1 MRRGR
6 TVTRTLL
13 VVVLLSLSLGLL
25 WLGSA
30 AGLGSGD
37 SGAGDS
43 GAGERP
49 RVLATRIEDSIT
61 PVIADQVHDGLE
73 RAVDGSYNAYVI
85 ELDTPGGLVD
95 AMRDIVGDILAS
107 PLPVIVYVS
116 PEGAR
121 AGSAGA
127 IITLASH
134 VAVMAP
140 GTTIGAAT
148 PVGLGGED
156 LSAKIVN
163 DATAQAAALARL
175 RDRDVDLA
183 VAMVREG
190 EAVTVEEAV
199 DAGLV
204 DAQATT
210 LADALLV
217 ADGRVVTVSGQREVT
232 VRTADAEVERYD
244 LGLLRE
250 ILQFLADPNVAFL
263 LLMVGMLGLIFEMT
277 SPGVGIGGTIGALA
291 LLLALFSLSVL
302 PVDAAGLLL
311 LGAAIAL
318 FIAEVLVPGFGGFAA
333 VGGVALVLSA
343 LFLFDD
349 AEGVSV
355 DLWAAVPLA
364 VLVLAAAVVVGRLAR
379 RTRHEPSR
387 STGTDVF
394 TGRWLDVRSA
404 DGTTGTSYAEG
415 AWWSL
420 RSVGAPLIVGNEVPV
435 VGVDGLVLLVD
446 PDQDRSA
453 DDGDPGAT
461 RDAGP
466 SSDPRNGGK
475 DTRDAAEADAAGG
488 SDARNPTVEG
498 T

>member
-1 MRRGR
+1 M
-6 TVTRTLL
+6 L
-13 VVVLLSLSLGLL
+13 
-25 WLGSA
+25 A
-30 AGLGSGD
+30 AGMAAGTESGGSETGD
-37 SGAGDS
+37 D
-43 GAGERP
+43 RP
-49 RVLATRIEDSIT
+49 RVLATRVEESIT
-61 PVIADQVHDGLE
+61 PVIADQIHDGLE
-73 RAVDGSYNAYVI
+73 QTVDGAYDAYVI

-95 AMRDIVGDILAS
+95 AMRDIVEDILAS

-163 DATAQAAALARL
+163 DAAAQAEALARL
-175 RDRDVDLA
+175 RGRNVELA
-183 VAMVREG
+183 VDMVREG
-190 EAVTVEEAV
+190 RAVTVEEAL
-199 DAGLV
+199 DEGLV
-204 DAQATT
+204 DAEAAT
-210 LADALLV
+210 LPDALLA
-217 ADGRVVTVSGQREVT
+217 ADGKVVTVSGQREVT
-232 VRTADAEVERYD
+232 VRTADAVVERYD
-244 LGLLRE
+244 MGVLRE

-263 LLMVGMLGLIFEMT
+263 LLMVGILGLIFEMA
-277 SPGVGIGGTIGALA
+277 SPGVGIAGTIGALS

-302 PVDAAGLLL
+302 PVNAVGLLL
-311 LGAAIAL
+311 LATAIAL

-333 VGGVALVLSA
+333 VGGVALVLA
-343 LFLFDD
+343 AVFLFDD

-355 DLWAAVPLA
+355 DLWAAVPFA
-364 VLVLAAAVVVGRLAR
+364 VVVLGAAVVVGRLAR

-394 TGRWLDVRSA
+394 TGRRLAVRTA

-420 RSVGAPLIVGNEVPV
+420 RSVGPPLTAGGEVAV
-435 VGVDGLVLLVD
+435 VGTDGLVLVVD
-446 PDQDRSA
+446 PD
-453 DDGDPGAT
+453 
-461 RDAGP
+461 
-466 SSDPRNGGK
+466 
-475 DTRDAAEADAAGG
+475 
-488 SDARNPTVEG
+488 VEG
-498 T
+498 TADEGVVAEAPGDPAGPDAGALGVGEDAADDDSPAQDPTAKGT

>member
-1 MRRGR
+1 MVSLMRRGR

-37 SGAGDS
+37 SGA
-43 GAGERP
+43 AERP

-183 VAMVREG
+183 VSMVREG

-364 VLVLAAAVVVGRLAR
+364 VLVLVAAVVVGRLAR

-394 TGRWLDVRSA
+394 TGRRLAVRSA

-420 RSVGAPLIVGNEVPV
+420 RSVGAPLTVGSEVPV

-446 PDQDRSA
+446 PDQDREA
-453 DDGDPGAT
+453 EDGDPGAT
-461 RDAGP
+461 REARPRSDRRDEGKDAG
-466 SSDPRNGGK
+466 GAGE
-475 DTRDAAEADAAGG
+475 TDAAGG
-488 SDARNPTVEG
+488 SDARNSTVEG